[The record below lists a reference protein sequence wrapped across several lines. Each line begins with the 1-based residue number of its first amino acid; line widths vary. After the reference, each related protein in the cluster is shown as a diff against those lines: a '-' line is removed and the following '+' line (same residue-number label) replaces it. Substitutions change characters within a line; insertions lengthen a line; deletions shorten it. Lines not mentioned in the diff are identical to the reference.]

1 VSLAFLKTTIFPL
14 VSTKHVALRT
24 NYNTELTQHKHSTP
38 TATKQTEQTIE
49 KSLFNT
55 LDLLRC
61 CDTRDMAKRWWL
73 AGYGFESLNGKSKW
87 LERIGLS
94 KI

>member
-1 VSLAFLKTTIFPL
+1 
-14 VSTKHVALRT
+14 
-24 NYNTELTQHKHSTP
+24 
-38 TATKQTEQTIE
+38 
-49 KSLFNT
+49 
-55 LDLLRC
+55 
-61 CDTRDMAKRWWL
+61 MAKRWWL